1 MNYSLVRG
9 LCWAGIMLAS
19 WSFKTTAA
27 PLAASTQLHQLLAS
41 MNSYSAQ
48 FVQHT
53 QDTEGKTLQRASGM
67 FEFAKPQSMR
77 WITLQ
82 PMAQQIIT
90 DGRSL
95 WIYDA
100 DLEQVIVDEFNT
112 QMSVTPAMI
121 FSESVASIDA
131 TYHVERRALDEVVV
145 DFILTP
151 RDDAGLLSSIEL
163 TFIDSALSGVSITS
177 AEEINQ
183 FDFSRVQLNPVIAA
197 AAFSFEVPAD
207 VEVIDNR
214 Q

>member
-1 MNYSLVRG
+1 
-9 LCWAGIMLAS
+9 MLAG
-19 WSFKTTAA
+19 WSFETTAA
-27 PLAASTQLHQLLAS
+27 PRAASAQLHQLLAS

-48 FVQHT
+48 FMQHT
-53 QDTEGKTLQRASGM
+53 RDAEGQTLQRASGV

-82 PMAQQIIT
+82 PMTQHIIT

-95 WIYDA
+95 WVYDA
-100 DLEQVIVDEFNT
+100 DLEQVIVDDFNR
-112 QMSVTPAMI
+112 QMSATPAMI

-131 TYHVERRALDEVVV
+131 TYRVERREPDEAVVA
-145 DFILTP
+145 FILTP
-151 RDDAGLLSSIEL
+151 RDDTGLLSSIEL

-183 FDFSRVQLNPVIAA
+183 FDFLRVQLNPVISS
-197 AAFSFEVPAD
+197 AAFSFEVPTD

>member
-1 MNYSLVRG
+1 MNYSLARG
-9 LCWAGIMLAS
+9 LCWAGIMLVS

-27 PLAASTQLHQLLAS
+27 PLAASAQLHQLLAS

-53 QDTEGKTLQRASGM
+53 RDTGGQTLQRASGV

-77 WITLQ
+77 WSTLQ
-82 PMAQQIIT
+82 PMTQQIIT

-100 DLEQVIVDEFNT
+100 DLEQVIVDDFNT
-112 QMSVTPAMI
+112 QMSATPAMI

-131 TYHVERRALDEVVV
+131 TYHVERRAPDAAVV

-163 TFIDSALSGVSITS
+163 TFIDSALSSVSITS

-183 FDFSRVQLNPVIAA
+183 FDFSHVQLNAVIAL